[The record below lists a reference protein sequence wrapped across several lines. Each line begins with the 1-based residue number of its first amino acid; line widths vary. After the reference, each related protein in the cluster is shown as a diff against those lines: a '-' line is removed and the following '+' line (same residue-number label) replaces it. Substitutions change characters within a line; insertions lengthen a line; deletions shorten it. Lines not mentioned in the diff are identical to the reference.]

1 MDIHLVSTDKKTFL
15 VVTLSVKSGEGG
27 CGGTKKNILFR
38 STKHD
43 MSSKIAGWLV
53 GVRDGKIP
61 DFRIKSGIIKKI
73 PE

>member
-27 CGGTKKNILFR
+27 GGGTKKNILFR

-43 MSSKIAGWLV
+43 GRWLV

-61 DFRIKSGIIKKI
+61 DFRIKSGII
-73 PE
+73 

>member
-27 CGGTKKNILFR
+27 TKNNYLFR